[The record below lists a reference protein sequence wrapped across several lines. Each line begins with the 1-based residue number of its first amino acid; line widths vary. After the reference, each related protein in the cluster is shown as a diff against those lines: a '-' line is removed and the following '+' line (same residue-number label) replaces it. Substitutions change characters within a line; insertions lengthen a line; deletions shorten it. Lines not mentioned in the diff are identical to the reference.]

1 MSDMYRANYLY
12 YDKNSP
18 VQYSSKSKILQY
30 LRNELKKERISRNEY
45 KKAVNDVVKLGKKI
59 ELGTHLQHH
68 KRKINQFHYS
78 LYSNKDQL
86 FQMDLMDLSSYSN
99 YNHGYK
105 WVLFFI
111 NAQTKFLR
119 IRLMKNKSGKEVA
132 RSLSSIFD
140 GMQDI
145 LKNINYRILIQCDNG
160 KEFYNKD
167 VENVLA
173 KYSAVNN
180 HNGNIEIYSTNSD
193 HKAAIVESSIRT
205 IRASLVRSMEDQG
218 PKWID
223 QIHDVIRKY
232 NSSYHSTIKM
242 SPDDAEYNFLEALTN
257 IHSKYYR
264 DSYKKDTIRQKYRKG
279 DIVRILAKNTHF
291 RKGTLRKWTAEIF
304 IIAYVRKLINKYVY
318 KLKDRNGGII
328 DGTFDDNDMQLAASQ
343 TVYKFRVL
351 KTRRRNG
358 IKELYVQWDGFPESD
373 NSWIKEV
380 DIIQ

>member
-1 MSDMYRANYLY
+1 MYRADYLY
-12 YDKNSP
+12 YNKDSP

-30 LRNELKKERISRNEY
+30 LKNEFKEGRIAKDDYR
-45 KKAVNDVVKLGKKI
+45 KAVNDVIKLGKKI

-68 KRKINQFHYS
+68 RRKISQFHYS
-78 LYSNKDQL
+78 LYPNKDQL

-99 YNHGYK
+99 HNQGYK

-119 IRLMKNKSGKEVA
+119 IRPMKNKTGKEVG
-132 RSLSSIFD
+132 RSLSSIL
-140 GMQDI
+140 GEIQGI
-145 LKNINYRILIQCDNG
+145 KNADYRVLIQCDNG

-167 VENVLA
+167 VGSVIE
-173 KYSAVNN
+173 KYNAVNN
-180 HNGNIEIYSTNSD
+180 HGGKIEIYSTKSD

-205 IRASLVRSMEDQG
+205 IRAPLVRSMEHQG

-223 QIHDVIRKY
+223 QINDVVRKY
-232 NSSYHSTIKM
+232 NDSYHSTIKM
-242 SPDDAEYNFLEALTN
+242 SPNNAENNFLNALTN
-257 IHSKYYR
+257 IHSKYYK
-264 DSYKKDTIRQKYRKG
+264 DSYKEKKAIRQKYHKG
-279 DIVRILAKNTHF
+279 DIVRILSKNTHF

-304 IIAYVRKLINKYVY
+304 TIAYVRKLPNKYVY
-318 KLKDRNGGII
+318 KLVDRKGEII
-328 DGTFDDNDMQLAASQ
+328 DGTFDDNDMQLAVSQ